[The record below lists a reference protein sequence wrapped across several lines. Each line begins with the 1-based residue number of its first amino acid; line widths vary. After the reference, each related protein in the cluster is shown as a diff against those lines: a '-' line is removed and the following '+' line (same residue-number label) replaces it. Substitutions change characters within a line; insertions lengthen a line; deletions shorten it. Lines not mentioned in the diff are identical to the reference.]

1 MKNKTLFILTSLCA
15 VTLLTSACTTC
26 PTQTH
31 DHGAYHQQHKKDKM
45 HKKHDKKMHDGQ
57 PVVFQQTYSGSDVKK
72 VKANMATRSSQGGD
86 AEMGA
91 IWFTETND
99 GLQMTTDLVYLRPN
113 TTYTA
118 QIYQCGSCNDN
129 TCCAMEAMSVDLPKL
144 SVNNVGDRLQQTY
157 IVRGLTATQLNNAK
171 IILTRDGGYKA
182 AWGTLRQ

>member
-1 MKNKTLFILTSLCA
+1 MKHKTLFILTSLCA

-31 DHGAYHQQHKKDKM
+31 DRGAYNQQHKK
-45 HKKHDKKMHDGQ
+45 HNKKIHDGK
-57 PVVFQQTYSGSDVKK
+57 PMVFQQTYSGSDVKR

-91 IWFTETND
+91 IWFTETNE
-99 GLQMTTDLVYLRPN
+99 GLKMNADLVYLRPN
-113 TTYTA
+113 KTYTA

-129 TCCAMEAMSVDLPKL
+129 TCCAMEAMSVELPTL
-144 SVNNVGDRLQQTY
+144 SVSNAGDRLQQTY

>member
-1 MKNKTLFILTSLCA
+1 MKNKTLFVLTSLCA

-31 DHGAYHQQHKKDKM
+31 DRGAYNQQHKKDKM
-45 HKKHDKKMHDGQ
+45 HKKHDKKIHDGQ
-57 PVVFQQTYSGSDVKK
+57 PVVFQQTYSSSDVKK

-86 AEMGA
+86 TEMGA

-99 GLQMTTDLVYLRPN
+99 GLQMNTDLIYLRPN
-113 TTYTA
+113 TIYTA
-118 QIYQCGSCNDN
+118 QIYQCGACNDN

-144 SVNNVGDRLQQTY
+144 SVSNVGDRLQQTY

-171 IILTRDGGYKA
+171 LILTRDGGYKA
-182 AWGTLRQ
+182 AWGTLKQ

>member
-26 PTQTH
+26 PTQP
-31 DHGAYHQQHKKDKM
+31 HGHPEHYGKDKQ
-45 HKKHDKKMHDGQ
+45 HKKHDKKMYDGQ

-72 VKANMATRSSQGGD
+72 VKANMSTRSAQGGD
-86 AEMGA
+86 AEMGT

-99 GLQMTTDLVYLRPN
+99 GLKMNADLIYLRPN
-113 TTYTA
+113 KTYTA
-118 QIYQCGSCNDN
+118 KIYQCGACNDN
-129 TCCAMEAMSVDLPKL
+129 TCCAMEAMSIELPTL
-144 SVNNVGDRLQQTY
+144 SVNNAGDRLQQTY

-182 AWGTLRQ
+182 AWGTLKQ